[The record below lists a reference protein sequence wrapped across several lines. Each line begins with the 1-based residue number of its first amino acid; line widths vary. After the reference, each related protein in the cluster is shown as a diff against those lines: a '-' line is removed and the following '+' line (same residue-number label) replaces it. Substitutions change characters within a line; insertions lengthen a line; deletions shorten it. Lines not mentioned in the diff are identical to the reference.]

1 MYVCMLIL
9 RHNQQTG
16 QNYFLKLPPYT
27 LHSWIRSH
35 DPKLQSPQEIF
46 TQLSSN
52 FHHPTFIQ
60 LSSNFHPTFIQLSS
74 NFHHPT
80 FIQLSSN
87 FHPTIIQLSS
97 NFHPTFIQL
106 SSNFHPTLIQDCLSS
121 YVSAVDELKL
131 SIFLKEQHGRTSG

>member
-1 MYVCMLIL
+1 MYICTYKCMYIMYVCMLIL

-46 TQLSSN
+46 T
-52 FHHPTFIQ
+52 
-60 LSSNFHPTFIQLSS
+60 QLSS